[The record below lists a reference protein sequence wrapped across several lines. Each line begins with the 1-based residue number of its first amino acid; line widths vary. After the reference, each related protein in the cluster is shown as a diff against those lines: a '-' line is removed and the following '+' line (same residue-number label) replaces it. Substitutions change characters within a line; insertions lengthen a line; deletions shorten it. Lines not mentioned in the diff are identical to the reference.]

1 MLNEERVKH
10 MIRLADYEARGGEE
24 EIEISSHYK
33 KDYINMNT
41 MWTLLWMTVGYG
53 FLVFTVWLALREIVT
68 AELTKIQV
76 WSVVILV
83 LYVYLMLFILYMIV
97 AKRYYKKK
105 HAKAH
110 FRVKK
115 FKEDLMKL
123 ERMYEKEEQ
132 NAENV

>member
-10 MIRLADYEARGGEE
+10 MIRLADYEAKGGEE

-41 MWTLLWMTVGYG
+41 MWTLLWMTIGYG
-53 FLVFTVWLALREIVT
+53 LFVLMVWLALREVVT
-68 AELTKIQV
+68 TELTKIQV

-132 NAENV
+132 DAENV

>member
-10 MIRLADYEARGGEE
+10 MIRLADYEAKGGEK

-41 MWTLLWMTVGYG
+41 MWSLLWMTIGYG
-53 FLVFTVWLALREIVT
+53 LLVLMVWLALRETVT
-68 AELTKIQV
+68 AELTSIQV
-76 WSVVILV
+76 WSVVVLV
-83 LYVYLMLFILYMIV
+83 LYVYLMLFILYMIA

-115 FKEDLMKL
+115 FKEDLSKL

>member
-10 MIRLADYEARGGEE
+10 MLRLADYEAKGGEK

-41 MWTLLWMTVGYG
+41 MWTLLWMTIGYG
-53 FLVFTVWLALREIVT
+53 LFILMVWLALREMVT
-68 AELTKIQV
+68 TELTKIQV

-83 LYVYLMLFILYMIV
+83 LYVYLMLFILYMIG

-105 HAKAH
+105 HARAH

-115 FKEDLMKL
+115 FKEDLIKL

-132 NAENV
+132 DAENI